1 MTEPVPFAIDGPLP
15 SGLSVLEASAGT
27 GKTYALSALAVRFV
41 AEFDTPAAA
50 LCIVSF
56 TEAATAEL
64 RGRVRARLVE
74 VADALERGIDPGD
87 DLVLA
92 AVARVDHPDELVRR
106 IARLRTAVAEFDA
119 ATITTI
125 HGFCGRVL
133 AMAGDGLGDQPIERR
148 TDDVDEVVNDLL
160 IAHASPDH
168 PLHEVVEFVA
178 PDRLAVAV
186 ATRLQLP
193 DAQMQRY
200 DPDEEVP
207 KRMPAEPRRRQRAM
221 AAADLVDQAHDLVIA
236 RRARSQRR
244 TLDRVVV
251 DTRDLL
257 VGAESASLV
266 AALRARYRVVLI
278 DEFQDTDRVQ
288 WHLFQ
293 HAFVGG
299 EDAPAVVLVGD
310 PKQSIYR
317 FRGAELSAYLDAR
330 SAAASVRSLSVNRRS
345 DGPLLEGLDRM
356 FRGFTFGSDD
366 VEFQPVEPADANRS
380 SRLDAVALG
389 VDGAASPVEVRMVP
403 ASDEKLGASEAR
415 RAVMADL
422 VAVAARLLGAAPQID
437 EGDGGRRP
445 LCARDIAVLVRSN
458 VDANRVVAALA
469 DAGIAAATAGATS
482 VLDTDAAQQ
491 WRLVLRALERPGS
504 QRAARACALGWFIG
518 HSAAEVAAYT
528 DDDLA
533 ALHELLG
540 DWSALL
546 ARRGVAAFLAAARA
560 HGLGARVLSRRGGE
574 RHLTDL
580 EHIAELL
587 HTATGARPASAASL
601 RRLLVDAAAFG
612 NVDDADS
619 VVSRRIDRDDDA
631 VQVLT
636 AHRAKGLEYPVVL
649 CPTLWAVPRGK
660 PSVKHASLPDGRLID
675 ASWVA
680 GSDDTRAAAGL
691 LAAAKAE
698 AAGEERR
705 LLYVALTRAKHRCV
719 LWWAP
724 VSSGTGVLGELLQ
737 HALDT
742 TAPPSSLADLRP
754 LADSSGGTIGVASV
768 LAGVPSTPRAD
779 VDTVEPL
786 PLAAATTDRV
796 LDRAWRVWSFSGVK
810 AVADA
815 VEFDQ
820 PVQGG
825 TDEPALAD
833 AVPDEPG
840 LEEPAAPHRAPL
852 PLADAPGGTEF
863 GTLVHQ
869 VLEQVDFTSTTL
881 LDDLTERC
889 AASLQYR
896 SLRIGAVE
904 LAAGLQAAIEAPLG
918 GPVGAMRLADLAPAD
933 RLNELDFDL
942 PLGRLTAA
950 RIGTVLAQH
959 LPADD
964 LLAPWARAMA
974 GGAYDFPLDGVLTG
988 SIDLVARSDGGTRFW
1003 VADYKTNQLGRDN
1016 PYGRA
1021 HMAAAMAH
1029 HHYPLQ
1035 AALYLV
1041 ALHRMLRWRL
1051 PSYEPRVHL
1060 GGAAYLFV
1068 RGMVPATTTTAAG
1081 TAAGTIDAR
1090 GVFWWRPPGAAVEAL
1105 DRLLAGESSDA

>member
-1 MTEPVPFAIDGPLP
+1 
-15 SGLSVLEASAGT
+15 
-27 GKTYALSALAVRFV
+27 
-41 AEFDTPAAA
+41 
-50 LCIVSF
+50 
-56 TEAATAEL
+56 
-64 RGRVRARLVE
+64 
-74 VADALERGIDPGD
+74 
-87 DLVLA
+87 
-92 AVARVDHPDELVRR
+92 
-106 IARLRTAVAEFDA
+106 
-119 ATITTI
+119 
-125 HGFCGRVL
+125 
-133 AMAGDGLGDQPIERR
+133 
-148 TDDVDEVVNDLL
+148 
-160 IAHASPDH
+160 
-168 PLHEVVEFVA
+168 
-178 PDRLAVAV
+178 
-186 ATRLQLP
+186 
-193 DAQMQRY
+193 
-200 DPDEEVP
+200 
-207 KRMPAEPRRRQRAM
+207 
-221 AAADLVDQAHDLVIA
+221 
-236 RRARSQRR
+236 
-244 TLDRVVV
+244 
-251 DTRDLL
+251 
-257 VGAESASLV
+257 
-266 AALRARYRVVLI
+266 VVLI

-345 DGPLLEGLDRM
+345 DGPLLEGLDRL

-380 SRLDAVALG
+380 SRLEAVALG
-389 VDGAASPVEVRMVP
+389 ADGAASPIELRMVP
-403 ASDEKLGASEAR
+403 PGADKLASAEAR

-422 VAVAARLLGAAPQID
+422 VAVTGRLLGSVPHID
-437 EGDGGRRP
+437 EGDAGRRP

-458 VDANRVVAALA
+458 ADANRVVAALA
-469 DAGIAAATAGATS
+469 DTGIAAATAGATS
-482 VLDTDAAQQ
+482 VLDTEAAQQ

-504 QRAARACALGWFIG
+504 QRAARTAALSWFMG
-518 HSAAEVAAYT
+518 HSAAEVAAFT
-528 DDDLA
+528 DTDLA
-533 ALHELLG
+533 GLHERLG
-540 DWSALL
+540 EWSALL
-546 ARRGVAAFLAAARA
+546 ASRGVAAFFAATRA
-560 HGLGARVLSRRGGE
+560 HGLGARVLARRGGE

-580 EHIAELL
+580 EHITELL
-587 HTATGARPASAASL
+587 QTATGARPASAASL
-601 RRLLVDAAAFG
+601 RRLLADAAAFG

-649 CPTLWAVPRGK
+649 CPTLWAAPGSRA
-660 PSVKHASLPDGRLID
+660 SVKHASVPGGRLID

-680 GSDDTRAAAGL
+680 GSDDTRAAAEL

-724 VSSGTGVLGELLQ
+724 VSSGTGVLGDLLQ
-737 HALDT
+737 HALGT
-742 TAPPSSLADLRP
+742 TAPPASLADLRP
-754 LADSSGGTIGVASV
+754 LAESSGGTIGVTSV
-768 LAGVPSTPRAD
+768 RAGVPPTPRAD
-779 VDTVEPL
+779 DDTAEPV

-833 AVPDEPG
+833 AVPGEPGLDEPG
-840 LEEPAAPHRAPL
+840 LDEPGVPPRVRL

-869 VLEQVDFTSTTL
+869 VLEQVDFTSATL
-881 LDDLTERC
+881 FDDLTERC

-896 SLRIGAVE
+896 SLRIGAAD

-918 GPVGAMRLADLAPAD
+918 GPVGSMRLADLAPAD

-964 LLAPWARAMA
+964 LLAPWAQAMA

-1016 PYGRA
+1016 PYGRTDL
-1021 HMAAAMAH
+1021 AAAMAH

-1051 PSYEPRVHL
+1051 PGYRPDTHL

-1068 RGMVPATTTTAAG
+1068 RGMVPAAPST
-1081 TAAGTIDAR
+1081 DAR
-1090 GVFWWRPPGAAVEAL
+1090 GVFWWQPPSAAVEAL

>member
-1 MTEPVPFAIDGPLP
+1 M
-15 SGLSVLEASAGT
+15 
-27 GKTYALSALAVRFV
+27 
-41 AEFDTPAAA
+41 
-50 LCIVSF
+50 
-56 TEAATAEL
+56 
-64 RGRVRARLVE
+64 RARLVE

-437 EGDGGRRP
+437 ESDGGRRP

-988 SIDLVARSDGGTRFW
+988 SIDLVARSEGGTRFW

-1068 RGMVPATTTTAAG
+1068 RGMVPATTDAG
-1081 TAAGTIDAR
+1081 TIDAGTIDAR
-1090 GVFWWRPPGAAVEAL
+1090 GVFWWQPPGAAVEAL

>member
-437 EGDGGRRP
+437 ESDGGRRP

>member
-1 MTEPVPFAIDGPLP
+1 
-15 SGLSVLEASAGT
+15 
-27 GKTYALSALAVRFV
+27 
-41 AEFDTPAAA
+41 
-50 LCIVSF
+50 
-56 TEAATAEL
+56 
-64 RGRVRARLVE
+64 
-74 VADALERGIDPGD
+74 
-87 DLVLA
+87 
-92 AVARVDHPDELVRR
+92 
-106 IARLRTAVAEFDA
+106 
-119 ATITTI
+119 
-125 HGFCGRVL
+125 
-133 AMAGDGLGDQPIERR
+133 
-148 TDDVDEVVNDLL
+148 
-160 IAHASPDH
+160 
-168 PLHEVVEFVA
+168 
-178 PDRLAVAV
+178 
-186 ATRLQLP
+186 
-193 DAQMQRY
+193 
-200 DPDEEVP
+200 
-207 KRMPAEPRRRQRAM
+207 
-221 AAADLVDQAHDLVIA
+221 
-236 RRARSQRR
+236 
-244 TLDRVVV
+244 
-251 DTRDLL
+251 
-257 VGAESASLV
+257 
-266 AALRARYRVVLI
+266 
-278 DEFQDTDRVQ
+278 
-288 WHLFQ
+288 
-293 HAFVGG
+293 
-299 EDAPAVVLVGD
+299 
-310 PKQSIYR
+310 
-317 FRGAELSAYLDAR
+317 
-330 SAAASVRSLSVNRRS
+330 
-345 DGPLLEGLDRM
+345 
-356 FRGFTFGSDD
+356 
-366 VEFQPVEPADANRS
+366 
-380 SRLDAVALG
+380 
-389 VDGAASPVEVRMVP
+389 
-403 ASDEKLGASEAR
+403 
-415 RAVMADL
+415 MADL
-422 VAVAARLLGAAPQID
+422 VAVAGRLLGAAPCID

-504 QRAARACALGWFIG
+504 QRAARAAALSWFIG
-518 HSAAEVAAYT
+518 HSATEVAGYT
-528 DDDLA
+528 DADLA
-533 ALHELLG
+533 GLHELLA
-540 DWSALL
+540 DWSGLL

-601 RRLLVDAAAFG
+601 RRLLADAAAFG

-660 PSVKHASLPDGRLID
+660 TSVKHASLPDGRLID

-680 GSDDTRAAAGL
+680 GVDDTRAAAGL

-737 HALDT
+737 HALGT
-742 TAPPSSLADLRP
+742 TALPSSLADLRP
-754 LADSSGGTIGVASV
+754 LAESSGGSIGVASV
-768 LAGVPSTPRAD
+768 RSGVPPTPVAD
-779 VDTVEPL
+779 GDTAEPV

-825 TDEPALAD
+825 TDEPALT
-833 AVPDEPG
+833 EPG
-840 LEEPAAPHRAPL
+840 PGEPGPGEPGPGAPAAPHRVPL
-852 PLADAPGGTEF
+852 PLAGAPGGTEF

-896 SLRIGAVE
+896 SLRIGAAE
-904 LAAGLQAAIEAPLG
+904 LAAGLQSAIEAPLG

-1021 HMAAAMAH
+1021 DMAAAMAH

-1051 PSYEPRVHL
+1051 PNYEPHVHL

-1068 RGMVPATTTTAAG
+1068 RGMVPATATATATTA
-1081 TAAGTIDAR
+1081 TAATNTDDAR
-1090 GVFWWRPPGAAVEAL
+1090 GVFWWQPPSAAVEAL

>member
-168 PLHEVVEFVA
+168 PLHDVVEFVA

-186 ATRLQLP
+186 STRLQLP

-200 DPDEEVP
+200 DPDEEIP

-437 EGDGGRRP
+437 ESDGGRRP

-601 RRLLVDAAAFG
+601 RRLLADAAAFG

-691 LAAAKAE
+691 LAVAKAE

-840 LEEPAAPHRAPL
+840 LEEPVAPHRAPL

-896 SLRIGAVE
+896 SLHIGAVE

-974 GGAYDFPLDGVLTG
+974 GGAYDFALDGVLTG
-988 SIDLVARSDGGTRFW
+988 SIDLVARFDGGTRFW

-1021 HMAAAMAH
+1021 DMAAAMAH

-1068 RGMVPATTTTAAG
+1068 RGMVPAAA
-1081 TAAGTIDAR
+1081 TKAAATNSDNAR
-1090 GVFWWRPPGAAVEAL
+1090 GVFWWQPPSAAVEAL